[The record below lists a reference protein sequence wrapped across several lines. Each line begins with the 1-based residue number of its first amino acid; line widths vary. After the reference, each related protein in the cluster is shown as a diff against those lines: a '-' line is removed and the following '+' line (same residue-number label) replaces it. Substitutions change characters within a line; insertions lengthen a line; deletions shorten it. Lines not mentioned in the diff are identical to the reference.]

1 MNLGKLRISRRTVT
15 IAVAFAGLVS
25 LAIGAHAALNK
36 RSLDA
41 AKAIGTEHTGSIGT
55 TASRVALVIG
65 NGHYPDASA
74 PLAQP
79 INDARGLTAALRAK
93 GFDVDVVEDATKDD
107 MARAIVRLKAKIKPD
122 TVAML
127 FFGGYGVQ
135 VGRESFMIPVDAA
148 IWKEADVR
156 RDGVSIEQVLDAMTE
171 KGAKAKLV
179 VVDASR
185 RNPYERRFRSYSHGL
200 APISTPENAL
210 ILTSATPGK
219 VADDGKGQYS
229 VLVTELLEQFEF
241 AVRRRQRLQQDP
253 HLRLPRLRRRAG
265 AAGVVVPA
273 GRRPHRRVRPAIRHG
288 IQNKKAPAEAGA
300 FFIVNAVLPPAVCL
314 LRIRARRHRPHR
326 IALAQQRAG
335 ARHHDVAL
343 SQPRGDLDLSGRHQ
357 PGLHPPRFDARAPH
371 HLHHGAGGAIEDGGE
386 RHRDAAALPGLDL
399 RAAAMNSPAGGGWW

>member
-1 MNLGKLRISRRTVT
+1 MNLGQLRISRRTVT

-36 RSLDA
+36 RSLDV
-41 AKAIGTEHTGSIGT
+41 AKAVGTEQTGSIGG
-55 TASRVALVIG
+55 AANRVALVIG

-74 PLAQP
+74 PLVQP
-79 INDARGLTAALRAK
+79 INDARGLTAALRAN

-107 MARAIVRLKAKIKPD
+107 MARAIVRLKARIKQD

-127 FFGGYGVQ
+127 FFGGYGIQ

-148 IWKEADVR
+148 IWKGADVR

-200 APISTPENAL
+200 APISAPENAL

-229 VLVTELLEQFEF
+229 VLVTELLNNLNSQ
-241 AVRRRQRLQQDP
+241 
-253 HLRLPRLRRRAG
+253 AG
-265 AAGVVVPA
+265 AASAFNKTRISVSRASDGEQVPQVSSSLLED
-273 GRRPHRRVRPAIRHG
+273 VRI
-288 IQNKKAPAEAGA
+288 
-300 FFIVNAVLPPAVCL
+300 
-314 LRIRARRHRPHR
+314 
-326 IALAQQRAG
+326 
-335 ARHHDVAL
+335 
-343 SQPRGDLDLSGRHQ
+343 
-357 PGLHPPRFDARAPH
+357 
-371 HLHHGAGGAIEDGGE
+371 GG
-386 RHRDAAALPGLDL
+386 
-399 RAAAMNSPAGGGWW
+399 